1 MSEMNFDDL
10 ETTYDDSDDYDF
22 DNWETLE
29 LDDAGAAVV
38 GRLEAVIENIGQYD
52 STAYLIEVSSDD
64 NSDVRR
70 VMVWGNASIN
80 AGFESAEAGEGD
92 MLGIR
97 NTGETYENEYGEYP
111 EYEVRYSVVDDDE

>member
-10 ETTYDDSDDYDF
+10 ETTYDDSNDYDF

-52 STAYLIEVSSDD
+52 STAYLIEVSSED
-64 NSDVRR
+64 NEDVRR

-80 AGFESAEAGEGD
+80 AGFENAEASEGD

-111 EYEVRYSVVDDDE
+111 EYEVRYSVVDDE